1 MTLLER
7 ITVTLLWIVGGI
19 TFAVLYAPAIIV
31 ILLSFIGIKDRKLD
45 WSDYSLKWYGKVAS
59 NSQLIEALTN
69 SLMVGVCAVVIASA
83 ISLGLAYYMKTGAR
97 RGQSYVEFVI
107 FLPFVLPAIITG
119 ISLLIAFRQIG
130 IDRSLITVTA
140 GHVVLILAVIYRMV
154 SIRLDA
160 LENSQI
166 EASRDLGANGW
177 ETFVYVVFPQ
187 LRSALVTSSL
197 LAFALSFDETLVTFF
212 SSVGNNASHA
222 ALGNDAD
229 RLHSRNQRAR
239 FGCALCDVS
248 VRDPRGYVAAK
259 EYRAEIMT

>member
-19 TFAVLYAPAIIV
+19 TFAVLYAPAIVV

-45 WSDYSLKWYGKVAS
+45 WSDYSLQWYGKVAS

-177 ETFVYVVFPQ
+177 ETFIFVVFPQ

-212 SSVGNNASHA
+212 LVGGETTLPMRLWAMMRTGFTPEINA
-222 ALGNDAD
+222 L
-229 RLHSRNQRAR
+229 
-239 FGCALCDVS
+239 VS
-248 VRDPRGYVAAK
+248 VVLCVTFLFATLGAMSLRKSIERK
-259 EYRAEIMT
+259 S

>member
-45 WSDYSLKWYGKVAS
+45 WSDYSLKWYGEVAS

-212 SSVGNNASHA
+212 LVGGETTLPMRLWAMMRTGFTPEINA
-222 ALGNDAD
+222 L
-229 RLHSRNQRAR
+229 
-239 FGCALCDVS
+239 VS
-248 VRDPRGYVAAK
+248 VVLCVTFLFATLGAMSLRKSIERK
-259 EYRAEIMT
+259 S